1 MQIAGA
7 KMKVEKIRASSD
19 SPLERVYF
27 ASAVMNGFR
36 GRDNIE
42 LQLFRVGAT
51 EAELD
56 ALRGKNLVGP
66 ADPNMPPQ
74 ALAGASE
81 DAALECMLEAFTE
94 EEADQLAAYLQERY
108 SDQFGTLAICPMDV
122 PVPLGIGPLAK
133 IPESENSGFI
143 NFDLAPDYPL
153 DFKFRGYFDLQAQ
166 N

>member
-1 MQIAGA
+1 
-7 KMKVEKIRASSD
+7 MKVEKIRANPD
-19 SPLERVYF
+19 LPIDRVYF

-36 GRDNIE
+36 GRDNID

-56 ALRGKNLVGP
+56 ALRGRELVGM
-66 ADPNMPPQ
+66 ADPQIPPQ

-108 SDQFGTLAICPMDV
+108 SDQFSSLAICPMDV

-133 IPESENSGFI
+133 IPESGNSGFI
-143 NFDLAPDYPL
+143 NFDLAPGYPL
-153 DFKFRGYFDLQAQ
+153 DFRFRGYFDLQAQ